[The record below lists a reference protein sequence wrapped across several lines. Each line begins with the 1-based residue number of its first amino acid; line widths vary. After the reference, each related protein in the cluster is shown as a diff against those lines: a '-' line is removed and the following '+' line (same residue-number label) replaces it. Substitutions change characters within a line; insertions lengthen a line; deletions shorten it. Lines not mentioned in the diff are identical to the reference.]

1 MLFALLAAFLLRQP
15 VTVQAVV
22 LGLCTGLFVTTAAEA
37 HDRTPVLSTVVL
49 QVLGTA
55 VVAGSLFVGG
65 SRTRLRRQGADP
77 DDADPAWL
85 YWIYS
90 AIWLAGIAAAL
101 YALFGGA
108 GFKVAALAIVPL
120 VLLAPSA
127 LQGLRLAALA
137 LVRTPA

>member
-15 VTVQAVV
+15 VTVQAIV
-22 LGLCTGLFVTTAAEA
+22 LGLCAGLFVTTAAEA
-37 HDRTPVLSTVVL
+37 QDRTPVLSAVVL

-55 VVAGSLFVGG
+55 VVAAALFLVGLRAQRRGS
-65 SRTRLRRQGADP
+65 DP
-77 DDADPAWL
+77 ESPNPAWL

-101 YALFGGA
+101 YALFGGG
-108 GFKVAALAIVPL
+108 GFKVAALSIVPL
-120 VLLAPSA
+120 VLLAPPA
-127 LQGLRLAALA
+127 LQGIRLA